1 MPVNRSRLPSRRR
14 HRAAVLTTLAL
25 VVALL
30 AAGCGSSPPPDP
42 KAKDLDELYQE
53 AKAEGEVIWFAP
65 KPEAQMRPAIDAFRK
80 KYPGIEVKYTN
91 KKAPDLVTQLNVEQ
105 AADRV
110 SFDVS
115 NAGGLTVLPSLD
127 MAANVQ
133 WSDYE
138 VPADQVFDDNLVYVW
153 AVPKVWA
160 YNTKAVPR
168 ANIPTS
174 WDGLLAPRWKS
185 GKLTV
190 ESRGSFM
197 TVWAQDPALGAE
209 AGLDYASRLA
219 DSSPHYTENTTQAHA
234 NIISGQT
241 PVGTD
246 LINLVLG
253 DQAKG
258 APIAVAPVGPTNA
271 NKSYLFVP
279 KGSPH
284 PAAGRLL
291 TAFLASEEGQAAL
304 VDTYNSIIPTDTDCT
319 DAATN
324 KVVGALCKAGVKWF
338 SETNVAQYEQ
348 FSAYFPKVEEALGTD
363 VN

>member
-1 MPVNRSRLPSRRR
+1 MNRAR
-14 HRAAVLTTLAL
+14 HRSVVLAALGL

-30 AAGCGSSPPPDP
+30 ATACGGGPPPDP
-42 KAKDLDELYQE
+42 KAKDLDSLYQE
-53 AKAEGEVIWFAP
+53 AKAEGEVIWFTP
-65 KPEAQMRPAIDAFRK
+65 KPQSQMRPAIDAFKK
-80 KYPGIEVKYTN
+80 KYPGIKVKYTN

-105 AADRV
+105 AANRV

-127 MAANVQ
+127 MAAKVD
-133 WSDYE
+133 WADYG
-138 VPADQVFDDNLVYVW
+138 VPADQVFADNFVYVW

-160 YNTKAVPR
+160 YNTDAVPEKDVP
-168 ANIPTS
+168 AS
-174 WDGLLAPRWKS
+174 WNDLLDSRWKG

-197 TVWAQDPALGAE
+197 TAWAQAPSLGAD
-209 AGLDYASRLA
+209 AGLAYASRLA
-219 DSSPHYTENTTQAHA
+219 ELSPHYTENTTQAHT
-234 NIISGQT
+234 NIVSGQT

-246 LINLVLG
+246 LINLVLD

-258 APIAVAPVGPTNA
+258 APVAVAPIGPTNA
-271 NKSYLFVP
+271 NKSYLFAP

-304 VDTYNSIIPTDTDCT
+304 VDTYNSVIPTDTDCT

-324 KVVGALCKAGVKWF
+324 RVIGALCKAGIKWF
-338 SETNVAQYEQ
+338 SETDVKQYTQ
-348 FSAYFPKVEEALGTD
+348 FSAFFPKVEDALGTD
-363 VN
+363 VD

>member
-1 MPVNRSRLPSRRR
+1 MKRARLPAGRGRRGPLLTAL
-14 HRAAVLTTLAL
+14 AA

-30 AAGCGSSPPPDP
+30 ATACGSGPPPDP
-42 KAKDLDELYQE
+42 EATDLNGLYQE
-53 AKAEGEVIWFAP
+53 AKDEGQVIWFAP
-65 KPEAQMRPAIDAFRK
+65 KPEAQMRPAIDAFKK
-80 KYPGIEVKYTN
+80 KYPGIKVKYTN
-91 KKAPDLVTQLNVEQ
+91 KKAPDLVTQVNVEQ

-127 MAANVQ
+127 MAAPVD
-133 WSDYE
+133 WADYG
-138 VPADQVFDDNLVYVW
+138 VPGDQVFADDFVYVW

-160 YNTKAVPR
+160 YNTRAVPAKAVPR
-168 ANIPTS
+168 S
-174 WDGLLAPRWKS
+174 WNDLLSSRRK
-185 GKLTV
+185 GQKLTV

-197 TVWAQDPALGAE
+197 TVWAQDPSLGTA

-219 DSSPHYTENTTQAHA
+219 KQQPHYTDNTTQAHT
-234 NIISGQT
+234 NIVSGQT

-246 LINLVLG
+246 LINLVLA

-258 APIAVAPVGPTNA
+258 APIRVAPVGPTNA

-291 TAFLASEEGQAAL
+291 TAFLASKEGQAAL

-319 DAATN
+319 RAATN
-324 KVVGALCKAGVKWF
+324 QVIGALCKAGVTWF
-338 SETNVAQYEQ
+338 SEKDVAQYKR
-348 FSAYFPKVEEALGTD
+348 FSAFFPKVEDALGTD
-363 VN
+363 VD

>member
-1 MPVNRSRLPSRRR
+1 MR
-14 HRAAVLTTLAL
+14 HRCRTRVRTVLTALAAIA
-25 VVALL
+25 ALL
-30 AAGCGSSPPPDP
+30 VTACSSPPPVPD
-42 KAKDLDELYQE
+42 ARNLDELYQA
-53 AKAEGEVIWFAP
+53 AKAEGQVVWFAP
-65 KPEAQMRPAIDAFRK
+65 KPEAQMRPAINAFKK

-105 AADRV
+105 AAGRV

-127 MAANVQ
+127 MAAPVDWASYQ
-133 WSDYE
+133 
-138 VPADQVFDDNLVYVW
+138 VPGDQIFNGDFVYVW

-160 YNTKAVPR
+160 YNTDAVP
-168 ANIPTS
+168 AADVPHS
-174 WDGLLAPRWKS
+174 WGDLLDPRWAG

-197 TVWAQDPALGAE
+197 TVWAQDPGLGTD
-209 AGLDYASRLA
+209 AGLNYASRLA
-219 DSSPHYTENTTQAHA
+219 QLNPHYTENTTQAHT

-241 PVGTD
+241 PAGTD
-246 LINLVLG
+246 LINLVLE

-258 APIAVAPVGPTNA
+258 APVAVAPVGPTNA

-279 KGSPH
+279 DGAPH

-291 TAFLASEEGQAAL
+291 TAFLASAEGQAAL
-304 VDTYNSIIPTDTDCT
+304 VGSYNSIIPPNTDC
-319 DAATN
+319 AQAGTN
-324 KVVGALCKAGVKWF
+324 RVIGALCAAGVQWF
-338 SETNVAQYEQ
+338 SETDIKQYEQ
-348 FSAYFPKVEEALGTD
+348 FSAFFPEVEEALGTD

>member
-1 MPVNRSRLPSRRR
+1 MSRARFPAGRR
-14 HRAAVLTTLAL
+14 HRGVLLTALAA

-30 AAGCGSSPPPDP
+30 ATACGGGPPPDP
-42 KAKDLDELYQE
+42 KATDLEGLYQE

-65 KPEAQMRPAIDAFRK
+65 KPESQMRPAINAFQK
-80 KYPGIEVKYTN
+80 KYPGIKVKYTN
-91 KKAPDLVTQLNVEQ
+91 KKAPDLVTQLNVEE
-105 AADRV
+105 AANRV

-127 MAANVQ
+127 TAAKVD
-133 WSDYE
+133 WADYG
-138 VPADQVFDDNLVYVW
+138 VPSDQVFADNFVYVW

-160 YNTKAVPR
+160 YNTDAVRKADV
-168 ANIPTS
+168 PTS
-174 WDGLLAPRWKS
+174 WNDLLDSEWGG

-197 TVWAQDPALGAE
+197 TVWAQDHSLGTD

-219 DSSPHYTENTTQAHA
+219 ELSPHYTENTTQAHT
-234 NIISGQT
+234 NIVSDQT

-246 LINLVLG
+246 LINLVLD

-279 KGSPH
+279 DGSPH

-291 TAFLASEEGQAAL
+291 TAFLGSAEGQAAL

-319 DAATN
+319 DADTN
-324 KVVGALCKAGVKWF
+324 KVIGALCAAGVQWY
-338 SETNVAQYEQ
+338 SETDVKQYEQ
-348 FSAYFPKVEEALGTD
+348 FSAFFPKVEDALGTNVD
-363 VN
+363 

>member
-1 MPVNRSRLPSRRR
+1 MNRARLPADRRR
-14 HRAAVLTTLAL
+14 RAAVLTALGL

-30 AAGCGSSPPPDP
+30 ATACGSGPPPDP
-42 KAKDLDELYQE
+42 KAKDLDTLYQE
-53 AKAEGEVIWFAP
+53 AKAEGQVIWFAP
-65 KPEAQMRPAIDAFRK
+65 KPESQMRPAIDAFKK
-80 KYPGIEVKYTN
+80 KYPGIDVKYTN

-105 AADRV
+105 AAERV

-127 MAANVQ
+127 MAAKVD
-133 WSDYE
+133 WADYQ
-138 VPADQVFDDNLVYVW
+138 VPSDQVFADDFVYVW

-160 YNTKAVPR
+160 YNTDAVAAKNAP
-168 ANIPTS
+168 AS
-174 WDGLLAPRWKS
+174 WDDLLASRWND

-197 TVWAQDPALGAE
+197 TVWDQDPSLGSDA
-209 AGLDYASRLA
+209 ALDYASRLA
-219 DSSPHYTENTTQAHA
+219 KLNPHYTENTTQAHA
-234 NIISGQT
+234 NIVSGQT

-246 LINLVLG
+246 LINLVLE

-258 APIAVAPVGPTNA
+258 APISVAPVGPTNA

-291 TAFLASEEGQAAL
+291 TAFLASAEGQAAL
-304 VDTYNSIIPTDTDCT
+304 VDTYNSVIPTDTDCT
-319 DAATN
+319 QAATN
-324 KVVGALCKAGVKWF
+324 KVIGALCKAGVKWF
-338 SETNVAQYEQ
+338 SETDVKQYEQ
-348 FSAYFPKVEEALGTD
+348 FSAFFPKVEDALGTD